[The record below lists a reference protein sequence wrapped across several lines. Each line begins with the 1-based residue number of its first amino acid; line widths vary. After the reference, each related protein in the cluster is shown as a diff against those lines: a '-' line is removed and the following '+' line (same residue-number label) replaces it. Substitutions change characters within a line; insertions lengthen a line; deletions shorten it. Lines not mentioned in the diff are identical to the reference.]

1 MLCITREMKES
12 KSAANTRIFS
22 SGRCGC
28 THAAEKESFD
38 PEQEADKEGRKCP
51 LYRFQ
56 KI

>member
-1 MLCITREMKES
+1 MDHKKNERKQIGNKYRDFVL
-12 KSAANTRIFS
+12 
-22 SGRCGC
+22 C

-38 PEQEADKEGRKCP
+38 PEQETDKEGRKCP

>member
-1 MLCITREMKES
+1 MLCITRKMKES
-12 KSAANTRIFS
+12 KSAANIGILS

-28 THAAEKESFD
+28 THAAEKELFD